1 MNQDMLAKAIEIAA
15 QAHQGQFDKGGKPYI
30 LHPLRVMGY
39 LNNPTEEEQCVAV
52 LHDVIEDSGWTDT
65 DLLSNGI
72 SPTVVNAVI
81 LLTKFEGQ
89 SYQSYVN
96 LLLYSPIAM
105 KVKMADLRDNMD
117 VTRLKGI
124 TQKDKDRMNRYMDL
138 YHLLDTTLKW

>member
-138 YHLLDTTLKW
+138 YHLLDTTLKG